1 MGMENKLLFESLVRD
16 LDKGLQPSPLI
27 RAIISTFSIF
37 RALSPKDHVPNFETV
52 IGPFTGQSPTLDKV
66 MIRKALKSLDAF
78 TYFERKRLKSPTF
91 FMSTKGGV
99 NANIAYLSIG
109 LDLIALM
116 RNPTI
121 YVSVFKYAFRLRYF
135 HYISVLILMSIICLP
150 LILFPIDLSLGRLG
164 LIKELRGKCRIVGI
178 TNNWV
183 QILLRPLHDCI
194 YSFLDTKVPEDGTN
208 NQLQPVRNLLDL
220 KVYPEFQ
227 SVDLSAATDRLPVIL
242 QADIL
247 TELGL
252 PGELWRKLLRY
263 PYEFKG
269 KQYLYEVGQPMGA
282 YSSFA
287 MLALTNHVIM
297 HSALVDAGISLQ
309 RDENGNR
316 IPMYAILGDDVAI
329 ASQKL
334 AESYNKLMNIVLGVV
349 INPIKG
355 FDGKMIEF
363 AKNWFYSTGVN
374 LTPLGAKAM
383 MQAIRNPLFITS
395 VIADY
400 NKKEYDSILKLELS
414 VLSKWL
420 RKLFDKN
427 DLSQAK

>member
-1 MGMENKLLFESLVRD
+1 MGLDNKLIFESLVRD
-16 LDKGLQPSPLI
+16 LDKSVSPTPYI
-27 RAIISTFSIF
+27 RALISTFSIF
-37 RALSPKDHVPNFETV
+37 RALSPKDHIPNFGTV
-52 IGPFTGQSPTLDKV
+52 IDPFNGQSPTLGKEL
-66 MIRKALKSLDAF
+66 IRRALKSLDAF
-78 TYFERKRLKSPTF
+78 TYFENRKLESPKF

-135 HYISVLILMSIICLP
+135 HYLSVLILGTIICLP

-208 NQLQPVRNLLDL
+208 DQLQPVRNLLDL

-242 QADIL
+242 QGDIL

-309 RDENGNR
+309 KDDNGNR
-316 IPMYAILGDDVAI
+316 IPIYAILGDDVAI
-329 ASQKL
+329 ASRKL
-334 AESYNKLMNIVLGVV
+334 AESYNKLMNTILGVV

-355 FDGKMIEF
+355 FDGKLIEF

-374 LTPLGAKAM
+374 LTPLGSKAI

-400 NKKEYDSILKLELS
+400 NKKEYNSILKLELS

-420 RKLFDKN
+420 SKLFNKN
-427 DLSQAK
+427 DLSSAK

>member
-1 MGMENKLLFESLVRD
+1 MGLENKLLFESLVRD
-16 LDKGLQPSPLI
+16 LERGLQPSAFI
-27 RAIISTFSIF
+27 RALISTFSIF
-37 RALSPKDHVPNFETV
+37 RALSPKDHIPNFETV
-52 IGPFTGQSPTLDKV
+52 TGQFKGLSPTLDKDL
-66 MIRKALKSLDAF
+66 IRSALKSLDAF
-78 TYFERKRLKSPTF
+78 TYFENKRLKSPIF

-116 RNPTI
+116 RNPSI

-135 HYISVLILMSIICLP
+135 HYISVLILVTIICLP
-150 LILFPIDLSLGRLG
+150 FILFPIDLSLGRLG

-194 YSFLDTKVPEDGTN
+194 YSFLDKVPEDGTN
-208 NQLQPVRNLLDL
+208 DQLKPVRNLLDL

-269 KQYLYEVGQPMGA
+269 EQYLYEVGQPMGA
-282 YSSFA
+282 HSSFA

-297 HSALVDAGISLQ
+297 HSALVDAGIKLLK
-309 RDENGNR
+309 DDNGNR
-316 IPMYAILGDDVAI
+316 IPIYAILGDDVAI
-329 ASQKL
+329 ASRKL
-334 AESYNKLMNIVLGVV
+334 AESYNKLMNTILGVV

-355 FDGKMIEF
+355 FDGKLIEF
-363 AKNWFYSTGVN
+363 AKNWFYSSGVN
-374 LTPLGAKAM
+374 LTPLGSKAIL
-383 MQAIRNPLFITS
+383 QSIRNPLFITS

-420 RKLFDKN
+420 SKLFNKN
-427 DLSQAK
+427 DLSSAK

>member
-1 MGMENKLLFESLVRD
+1 MGLENKLFFESLLRD
-16 LDKGLQPSPLI
+16 LEKGLQPTPYI
-27 RAIISTFSIF
+27 RALISVFSIF
-37 RALSPKDHVPNFETV
+37 RALSPKDHIPNFNTV
-52 IGPFTGQSPTLDKV
+52 TDPFMGLSPTLEKG
-66 MIRKALKSLDAF
+66 MIHKALKSLDAF
-78 TYFERKRLKSPTF
+78 TYFEQKRLKSPMF

-116 RNPTI
+116 RNPSI
-121 YVSVFKYAFRLRYF
+121 YVSVFRYALKLNYF
-135 HYISVLILMSIICLP
+135 HYLSVLILGSIICLP

-194 YSFLDTKVPEDGTN
+194 YSFLNTKVPEDGTN
-208 NQLQPVRNLLDL
+208 DQLQPVRNLLDL
-220 KVYPEFQ
+220 KIYPEFQ

-247 TELGL
+247 TALGL
-252 PGELWRKLLRY
+252 PGELWRKILRY

-269 KQYLYEVGQPMGA
+269 IQYLYEVGQPMGA

-309 RDENGNR
+309 RDDNGNR
-316 IPMYAILGDDVAI
+316 IPIYAILGDDVAI

-334 AESYNKLMNIVLGVV
+334 AESYNKLMSTILGVV

-355 FDGKMIEF
+355 FDGKLIEF
-363 AKNWFYSTGVN
+363 AKNWFYHNGVN
-374 LTPLGAKAM
+374 LTPLGSKAIL
-383 MQAIRNPLFITS
+383 QAIRNPLFITS

-420 RKLFDKN
+420 SKLFNKN
-427 DLSQAK
+427 DLTSAK